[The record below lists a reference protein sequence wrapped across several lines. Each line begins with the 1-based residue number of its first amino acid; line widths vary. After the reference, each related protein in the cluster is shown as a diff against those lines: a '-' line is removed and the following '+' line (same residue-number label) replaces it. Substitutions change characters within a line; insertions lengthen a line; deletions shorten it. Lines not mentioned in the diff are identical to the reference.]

1 MLTKTDYHNLL
12 VLLSSPNLK
21 ITAAEAQTVALLQHK
36 LRHLQRAAKPLV
48 VVEDEDGDDTGP
60 SEQSSDRPA

>member
-36 LRHLQRAAKPLV
+36 LRQQLAAKPLV